1 MTGGYTTRTPTPT
14 PGRPGSERKPAVLV
28 LPGPWEVPVLFS
40 SPSVLLKEEMMGGS
54 EGEGKKERKREK
66 GEKEKRKKKGK
77 RKKG

>member
-14 PGRPGSERKPAVLV
+14 PGRPGSEREPAVLV

-40 SPSVLLKEEMMGGS
+40 SPSVLLKEEMMGPAKEKGK
-54 EGEGKKERKREK
+54 KKERGRR